1 MAFKGGFLVKP
12 TTTSTDALA
21 ALYLNAVK
29 DISEKKREIQKEELG
44 LLKEATATTNVP
56 TSGVSTLDGIIGQY
70 GINQRKSMQDLYDAR
85 QQGKISTDEYTL
97 AMINQKSETELFSQY
112 PTFIAKENAEI
123 QKGIESGDL
132 SGVNSELYIGR
143 FRDLNGGNPEA
154 KNQIYNTFH
163 QNGQGFIRL
172 DYTVDGEPKN
182 KTISINQMM
191 DPNKRRIKKFDLQQY
206 TKDFTEVLGEK
217 QFIDFSIQKTKAGTA
232 LIETIDESKQPDI
245 VDAINRN
252 VGKLSDDALIDI
264 LYEQVGVRGDYFSD
278 YKKPTD
284 EEVKERFG
292 YRRDKFSIDKNE
304 IGIDI
309 SADDLTF
316 KIEENEIQL
325 TPKQRDI
332 ARGLVRAELY
342 STLGIK
348 KTADI
353 VETDIDTGFIDAKMT
368 ESVGIYA
375 GTIADAALEEINAAG
390 GVLGKRPVEIAELK
404 GDFLKLKEKG
414 VETNAMNIR
423 PEHSEL
429 ILNSLSVKSASG
441 SPMKNLSN
449 IVVVKIPKKAEGKD
463 SLDPGTIIDGE
474 FDYKVMFVGEA
485 DIAQVTQAI
494 RDDQKTDAFTTEKY
508 TTELKRVLG
517 QDVAV
522 SGFQKENK
530 VQDAYL
536 ELYKKDEAFK
546 KAADDLGFG
555 SNGDPGE
562 KGEFYNSRFSKAIDV
577 IFQRIKIFN

>member
-206 TKDFTEVLGEK
+206 TKDFTEILGEK
-217 QFIDFSIQKTKAGTA
+217 QFIDFSTQKTKAGTA
-232 LIETIDESKQPDI
+232 IIETIDESKQPDI

-252 VGKLSDDALIDI
+252 VSKLSNDALIDI
-264 LYEQVGVRGDYFSD
+264 LYDHVGVRGDYFSD
-278 YKKPTD
+278 YKKPTN

-292 YRRDKFSIDKNE
+292 YRRDRFSIDKNE
-304 IGIDI
+304 RGIDI

-316 KIEENEIQL
+316 KIEENEIDL

-353 VETDIDTGFIDAKMT
+353 VETDIDTGFVDAQMRPSAGVYAKSLYKNAT
-368 ESVGIYA
+368 DELESVGNI
-375 GTIADAALEEINAAG
+375 
-390 GVLGKRPVEIAELK
+390 LGKGKIKESEIKEQYEVLQDNEVTTVSMNVRPAHSKRILEAIEI
-404 GDFLKLKEKG
+404 
-414 VETNAMNIR
+414 
-423 PEHSEL
+423 
-429 ILNSLSVKSASG
+429 KSASG
-441 SPMKNLSN
+441 AKMKSVDN
-449 IVVVKIPKKAEGKD
+449 ITVLKVPIKEKAQEGVVGAQTVGYEYKI
-463 SLDPGTIIDGE
+463 L
-474 FDYKVMFVGEA
+474 
-485 DIAQVTQAI
+485 
-494 RDDQKTDAFTTEKY
+494 
-508 TTELKRVLG
+508 
-517 QDVAV
+517 V
-522 SGFQKENK
+522 SGAADLGKALDQ
-530 VQDAYL
+530 L
-536 ELYKKDEAFK
+536 KDEVQQGTKEGNMVTKVERILSSNQSTSEFFSENLAQDLYLTMYESDSEFRRV
-546 KAADDLGFG
+546 ADDVLKLGDK
-555 SNGDPGE
+555 GDPGME
-562 KGEFYNSRFSKAIDV
+562 NEFYSSRYAKGVDR
-577 IFQRIKIFN
+577 IFQYLKRR